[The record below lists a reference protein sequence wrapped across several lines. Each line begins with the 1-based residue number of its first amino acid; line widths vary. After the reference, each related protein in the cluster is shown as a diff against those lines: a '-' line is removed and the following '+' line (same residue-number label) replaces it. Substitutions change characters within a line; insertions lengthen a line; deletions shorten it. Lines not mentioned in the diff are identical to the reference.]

1 MAVRVPSRVGCVVEA
16 CDGNRIEHVKMSTLR
31 VPEPFRCAKKD
42 RLGVYLEGTGGRGR
56 VGGGPGQGGRLLF
69 AMLDSS

>member
-1 MAVRVPSRVGCVVEA
+1 M
-16 CDGNRIEHVKMSTLR
+16 LR
-31 VPEPFRCAKKD
+31 VREPIASRIGKRVNKD
-42 RLGVYLEGTGGRGR
+42 RLQAYLEGTGGRGR